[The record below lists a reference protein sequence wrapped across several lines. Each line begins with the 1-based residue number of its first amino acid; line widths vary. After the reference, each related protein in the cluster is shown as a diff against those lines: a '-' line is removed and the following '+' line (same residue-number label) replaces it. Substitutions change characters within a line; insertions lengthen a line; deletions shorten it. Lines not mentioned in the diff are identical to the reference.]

1 MRVYFQ
7 EHETLPQFFF
17 KNPKIPIVRVLQMK
31 DAGYIT
37 ADMIMVTWRSSGSE
51 KIAQAKA
58 DKTSVCVREST

>member
-1 MRVYFQ
+1 MMRVYFQ

-51 KIAQAKA
+51 EDSASK
-58 DKTSVCVREST
+58 S

>member
-1 MRVYFQ
+1 
-7 EHETLPQFFF
+7 
-17 KNPKIPIVRVLQMK
+17 MK

>member
-1 MRVYFQ
+1 
-7 EHETLPQFFF
+7 
-17 KNPKIPIVRVLQMK
+17 MK

-58 DKTSVCVREST
+58 DKTSVCVREYVSQRMNHEKQ